1 MYHLWSFSLQKWKQK
16 TENNP
21 KIKVPSSILNWNY
34 CCSSM
39 KQTPLACLRCPHPF
53 GLWWPPMAPIPGA
66 VGRAFACVGPWLPV
80 ACGETE
86 AITAGPWL
94 ARPRAPSP
102 ISHHGFLL
110 RHPQD
115 APWPHTL
122 DILRD
127 IPFWHT
133 CVHIECFPLVHFGLH
148 PKGPP
153 GVFILLSSLLLF
165 SPSYTLI
172 RQVTLDPND
181 RLMIKTSC

>member
-1 MYHLWSFSLQKWKQK
+1 MYHLWSFSLQEWKQK

-34 CCSSM
+34 CYSSM
-39 KQTPLACLRCPHPF
+39 KETPLACLRCPHPF

-110 RHPQD
+110 RHPPKMPLGPTVLIFSVISLFD
-115 APWPHTL
+115 TPVYTL
-122 DILRD
+122 NVSHWSILVCIQR
-127 IPFWHT
+127 
-133 CVHIECFPLVHFGLH
+133 VHLVF
-148 PKGPP
+148 
-153 GVFILLSSLLLF
+153 LSPCPLF
-165 SPSYTLI
+165 SSSVLPTHWSA
-172 RQVTLDPND
+172 
-181 RLMIKTSC
+181 TSRWIPMTG